1 MPRSLWCLVSSR
13 RPSTRRLTSGMQ
25 RLCSSQHL
33 FHPQSIFL
41 GAVKLG
47 ALTSDNPILGWQ
59 GHVFESRSSI
69 NFTHGQFFS
78 QLLKYVDCMISHA
91 FKLTDLV
98 IVLTF
103 LATSIDIV
111 TFILL
116 ESFSPNRRNCVPAS
130 RALKQSRKK
139 VTTHF

>member
-1 MPRSLWCLVSSR
+1 M
-13 RPSTRRLTSGMQ
+13 
-25 RLCSSQHL
+25 
-33 FHPQSIFL
+33 
-41 GAVKLG
+41 KL
-47 ALTSDNPILGWQ
+47 AR
-59 GHVFESRSSI
+59 V
-69 NFTHGQFFS
+69 QFFS
-78 QLLKYVDCMISHA
+78 RRAPAKVGSNL
-91 FKLTDLV
+91 KLTDLV